1 MITVLS
7 LLCKIILNYAVSSN
21 ATFFEM
27 LFFLESIEKNVFGKN
42 LAISRQDK
50 FVYSLNTVTM
60 IIVNN
65 NQQKKVMVK

>member
-1 MITVLS
+1 MLFHQMQHS
-7 LLCKIILNYAVSSN
+7 LKC
-21 ATFFEM
+21 
-27 LFFLESIEKNVFGKN
+27 FFLEFIDKNVFGKN
-42 LAISRQDK
+42 FAISRQDK